1 MDTKQLMAQEDSL
14 VQLLN
19 QILQMATEYGAVVRV
34 MGALAIRVH
43 CPQFKYI
50 EYKLGRQLTDIDLV
64 VDGRHHRQLEKIAAQ
79 LGWSEN
85 RMVRVYTAG
94 RRLLFIAPDGMHFDI
109 FFDRLTMCHEIK
121 LKERL
126 EIDYPTISL
135 VDLLLAKMQIV
146 QINEKDL
153 IDTMVLL
160 LEHNIGDTSEET
172 IDVKYLRSLCAADWG
187 LWRTV
192 TMNLEKV
199 KSYLSSLSE
208 LSEQERQNGEAK
220 VARLLQEI
228 EAEPKSFKW
237 RMRAKV
243 GDKKKWYRDVEE
255 LLRG

>member
-1 MDTKQLMAQEDSL
+1 MDTEQLVAQENKL
-14 VQLLN
+14 TQLLN

-34 MGALAIRVH
+34 LGALAFRVH

-64 VDGRHHRQLEKIAAQ
+64 ANSRHHHQLEKMFTQ

-85 RMVRVYTAG
+85 KMVKVFTAG
-94 RRLLFIAPDGMHFDI
+94 KRLLFIAPDGMHFDI
-109 FFDRLTMCHEIK
+109 FFDRIDMCHEIN
-121 LKERL
+121 LKGRL

-135 VDLLLAKMQIV
+135 VDLLLEKMQIV

-160 LEHNIGDTSEET
+160 LEHDIGDTSEET
-172 IDVKYLRSLCAADWG
+172 IDVRHLRSLCASDWG

-199 KSYLSSLSE
+199 KTYLSSVPE

-228 EAEPKSFKW
+228 EGEPKSLKW

-255 LLRG
+255 IIR